1 MVDKA
6 FYPTYE
12 EWKPAI
18 DAIVYG
24 SLHAFYPTYEEWKR
38 KTIEEYFGKDK
49 SFYPTYEEWKQS
61 SLGMI
66 RHAEYFLFI
75 LPMRNGNFFLKF
87 HLTIH

>member
-1 MVDKA
+1 MTGAQIAEGQVA
-6 FYPTYE
+6 
-12 EWKPAI
+12 
-18 DAIVYG
+18 
-24 SLHAFYPTYEEWKR
+24 
-38 KTIEEYFGKDK
+38 
-49 SFYPTYEEWKQS
+49 FYPTYEEWKQS